1 MGPYDKVYSEVKD
14 GVTYS
19 YIKNIYGGEIKQIC
33 YDYGDSSLN
42 KTVKYFY
49 DGKGN
54 NTAVIEQYDSEFD
67 PEHNQTVCVTYTYEK
82 NNIVFICD
90 RATKYTM
97 TYDNDKLKS
106 LKIGD
111 KEIVNYNNSLYVD
124 NIEDSS
130 SLDFGSLIK
139 FGETKVNYGNGQ
151 KTKTVL
157 YRYKR
162 ADNDFIS
169 TAYEKDIFDESN
181 QELYCIEYNI

>member
-90 RATKYTM
+90 RATKY
-97 TYDNDKLKS
+97 L
-106 LKIGD
+106 
-111 KEIVNYNNSLYVD
+111 
-124 NIEDSS
+124 
-130 SLDFGSLIK
+130 SLIH
-139 FGETKVNYGNGQ
+139 
-151 KTKTVL
+151 
-157 YRYKR
+157 
-162 ADNDFIS
+162 I
-169 TAYEKDIFDESN
+169 
-181 QELYCIEYNI
+181 